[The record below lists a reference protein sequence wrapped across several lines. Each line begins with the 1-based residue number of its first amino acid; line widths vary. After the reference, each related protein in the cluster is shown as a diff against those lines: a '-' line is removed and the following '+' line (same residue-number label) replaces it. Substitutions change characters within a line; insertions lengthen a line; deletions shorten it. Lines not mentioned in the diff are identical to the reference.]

1 MATLQNTGS
10 PIPLWKV
17 LEEEF
22 LELGGTLNSGG
33 TLTSDYEIKKKVV
46 EQCVPTMT
54 DAQQNAALLPKLYAL
69 MHEQKLQ
76 GTGRRSTALCFS
88 GGGIRSATFNLGVLQ
103 ALAEAG
109 LLDKFDYLS
118 TVSGGGYVGGW
129 FSSWVA
135 RDPRGLDNVIE
146 QLKNPVRSPIE
157 PEPPPIRHL
166 RAYSKYLA
174 PQSGIMSVD
183 TWVLITIYLRNLLV
197 NWLVF
202 MPLLL
207 GVLMI
212 PRVCAGFI
220 NIFPVLYLDKPAPA
234 AKPAAALTVAPA
246 QQSISNEQIQ
256 TIIQVT
262 TSVQDPNRGQPRA
275 IPLQE
280 RDYGVRTAPPIF
292 TNLCFFLSAFF
303 VVGMFFYA
311 RRRQPSSLGPD
322 RLKSG
327 LPGEDIFGSQGEFT
341 RRGFLPLVIAAIFGS
356 TGWAWVEIESAHQF
370 QLFALFGLVIGLFGA
385 AVGYFQ
391 GRASRS
397 KTREFIAVL
406 SGGLSAGAAM
416 WASAA
421 LLDWLPDKLAAY
433 HSDWHHIA
441 LDGQETAMYVCLAAP
456 LFLLALS
463 IGAMVYIAFGSR
475 LPSNRSDDDREWWAR
490 AGAFVL
496 MFTVLWPI
504 ISGLVLIG
512 PAMILQA
519 SVWARAAILSGGGLS
534 GLVAILLGKSGL
546 TAAKSDG
553 NNTSTK
559 KSPLL
564 QSLLTFAAPIFV
576 GFLIVMGSLVTD
588 ALLSFRL
595 PSLHNEWS
603 RHFEIARPWETAPQ
617 KAEDREN
624 HEDQRHY
631 ALLEGFGDAQLLEHE
646 IQTDLRSLVDQK
658 KAEKASGSQT
668 ILAKVLWNYTTD
680 CSGINPKYGSMLGRQ
695 WLAFLFVCA
704 WFAGLLLT
712 GYYVSHQIDLNA
724 FSLHGLYR
732 NRLVRAYLGASREK
746 NSTGGERKPNPFTGF
761 DKADNIAMNKLWPL
775 RPAIPRGPLH
785 VVNMALNLVAGKNLA
800 WQERKADSFTV
811 SPLHSGN
818 ARLGF
823 RTSLEYTGGT
833 SGVSLGTS
841 IAISGA
847 AVSPNMGYHSSP
859 FIAFLLTLFNARLG
873 WWWGNPGAAG
883 ESTFTDH
890 APANGA
896 WELIQEAFGQTD
908 ENHPYVYLSDG
919 GHFENLGLYE
929 MVRRRCHSIVV
940 GDAGQDVD
948 FGFED
953 LGNAVRK
960 IYIDMG
966 IRISFTGGIR
976 IYPRKPEPR
985 ENRQGYYCAVG
996 SIDYRTMDTDL
1007 AVQGELIY
1015 IKPAFYGDE
1024 PTDIYNYA
1032 KGCESFPH
1040 ESTAN
1045 QFFTESQFESYRNLG
1060 HHIAQMLYPKDIGNL
1075 NIEAIIAGPRANLT
1089 MPFLKSI
1096 TAVPVPTPGSYTST
1110 SLVTLAGNFYTTTN
1124 VADVQVTFKDLP
1136 ATNLAGRRTLHEMVV
1151 QAPAASGTGAVDV
1164 TVSYMNAD
1172 GKETGRHTLY
1182 HGYNYI

>member
-1 MATLQNTGS
+1 MARIPNTEN
-10 PIPLWKV
+10 PIPLWQV
-17 LEEEF
+17 LEKEF
-22 LELGGTLNSGG
+22 EALGGTLSPGYTNLRSASLLLAA
-33 TLTSDYEIKKKVV
+33 TNTATA
-46 EQCVPTMT
+46 EQV
-54 DAQQNAALLPKLYAL
+54 AQNNNILPALYAL
-69 MHEQKLQ
+69 MHEERLQ
-76 GTGRRSTALCFS
+76 GKGRHSTALCFS

-135 RDPRGLDNVIE
+135 RDPLGLDNVIQ

-157 PEPPPIRHL
+157 PEPAPIRHL

-220 NIFPVLYLDKPAPA
+220 NIFPVLYLDKPTPA
-234 AKPAAALTVAPA
+234 TKPTATQTVAPA
-246 QQSISNEQIQ
+246 KQSISNGQIQ
-256 TIIQVT
+256 TTIQVT
-262 TSVQDPNRGQPRA
+262 SGVQPPSPDSSTSIA
-275 IPLQE
+275 LQE
-280 RDYGVRTAPPIF
+280 RKYGIGTAPPIC
-292 TNLCFFLSAFF
+292 TNVCFALSAAF
-303 VVGMFFYA
+303 VVAMFFYA
-311 RRRQPSSLGPD
+311 RRRQPSSSVGGVV
-322 RLKSG
+322 KSR
-327 LPGEDIFGSQGEFT
+327 LPGEDVRGCQGEFT
-341 RRGFLPLVIAAIFGS
+341 RWAFLPLVLAAVCGT
-356 TGWAWVEIESAHQF
+356 TGWAWVEIESARHF
-370 QLFALFGLVIGLFGA
+370 QLFALFGVAIGIFGAVVGLFQKPK
-385 AVGYFQ
+385 FP
-391 GRASRS
+391 S
-397 KTREFIAVL
+397 KAREFIAVM
-406 SGGLSAGAAM
+406 SGGLVAGAAM
-416 WASAA
+416 WASAGV
-421 LLDWLPDKLAAY
+421 LDWLPDKLASY
-433 HSDWHHIA
+433 HADWHHIA
-441 LDGQETAMYVCLAAP
+441 VDGQETAIYVCLAAP
-456 LFLLALS
+456 LFLLSLS
-463 IGAMVYIAFGSR
+463 TGAMVYLAFSSR
-475 LPSNRSDDDREWWAR
+475 LSSNRSDEDREWWAR

-512 PAMILQA
+512 PAVILQA
-519 SVWARAAILSGGGLS
+519 SVWAKAAIVSGGGLS
-534 GLVAILLGKSGL
+534 GLLAILLGKSGL

-553 NNTSTK
+553 NSARTK

-564 QSLLTFAAPIFV
+564 QLLLAFAAPIFV
-576 GFLIVMGSLVTD
+576 GFLIMMASLATD
-588 ALLSFRL
+588 ALLGFRL

-603 RHFEIARPWETAPQ
+603 RHFEIARPWETAPG

-631 ALLEGFGDAQLLEHE
+631 AMLEGFGDAQLREHE
-646 IQTDLRSLVDQK
+646 IQSDLELLVNQK
-658 KAEKASGSQT
+658 KAEEASENKR
-668 ILAKVLWNYTTD
+668 ILAEVLWNYAVN
-680 CSGINPKYGSMLGRQ
+680 CSWIDPNYGSMLGQQR
-695 WLAFLFVCA
+695 LAFLFVCA
-704 WFAGLLLT
+704 WFVGLLLT

-732 NRLVRAYLGASREK
+732 NRLVRAYLGASRDK
-746 NSTGGERKPNPFTGF
+746 NYTGGERKPNPFTGF
-761 DKADNIAMNKLWPL
+761 DKKDNIAMNALWPSRTAI
-775 RPAIPRGPLH
+775 RPGPLH
-785 VVNMALNLVAGKNLA
+785 VVNMALNLVSGKNLA

-818 ARLGF
+818 ARVGY
-823 RTSLEYTGGT
+823 RNSSDYTGGT

-883 ESTFTDH
+883 RNTFTDR

-908 ENHPYVYLSDG
+908 ADHPYVYLSDG

-940 GDAGQDVD
+940 GDAGQDMD

-976 IYPRKPEPR
+976 IYPRKPEPKDKDKR
-985 ENRQGYYCAVG
+985 PSHYCAVA
-996 SIDYRTMDTDL
+996 SIDYRGVDGEK
-1007 AVQGELIY
+1007 AVQGELVY

-1024 PTDIYNYA
+1024 PADIYNYA
-1032 KGCESFPH
+1032 RECENFPH
-1040 ESTAN
+1040 ETTAN

-1060 HHIAQMLYPKDIGNL
+1060 HYIGHALYPTNKLVAGVHG
-1075 NIEAIIAGPRANLT
+1075 IIAGPRANLT
-1089 MPFLKSI
+1089 MPYITEIIPDKGPTTGPLPGTASI
-1096 TAVPVPTPGSYTST
+1096 TICGKFHTFPT
-1110 SLVTLAGNFYTTTN
+1110 AF
-1124 VADVQVTFKDLP
+1124 AEICVTFNDVP
-1136 ATNLAGRRTLHEMVV
+1136 ATNGLILSEEKIQVFP
-1151 QAPAASGTGAVDV
+1151 PAKGTGVVDV
-1164 TVSYMNAD
+1164 TVSYAKID
-1172 GKETGRHTLY
+1172 GNEFGRHTRY
-1182 HGYNYI
+1182 HGYTYE